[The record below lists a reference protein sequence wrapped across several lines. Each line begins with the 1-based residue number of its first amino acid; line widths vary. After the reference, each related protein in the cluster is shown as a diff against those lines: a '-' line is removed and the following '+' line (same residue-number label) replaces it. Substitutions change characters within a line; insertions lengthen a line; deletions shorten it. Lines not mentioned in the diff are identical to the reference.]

1 MVALTG
7 LMTGDKAWGMAQAR
21 QGSLLLDPVESSLLY
36 LQLEADLKQ
45 KMMSGVYPVGERI
58 PTELELCDE
67 YGVSRITVRRAI
79 QDLVEDGMLKKL
91 RGRGTFVA
99 LPKHVLGMGRATQ
112 RGWSAFEGEG
122 NPTHKEILEKT
133 VISANEALAAR
144 LEIERGA
151 QAYLIRRII
160 HEEEFP
166 MAIDELYVAADLFPG
181 LLDLMVGSASF
192 YDLAEHHYG
201 MEFGL
206 EDLTLAVSV
215 ARNDESRL
223 LKCPPAAPLFILRKV
238 MRRSDGRPMHYSKT
252 VLRGDRVSYH
262 FQVDRDGKVRNDGRE
277 FTLS

>member
-1 MVALTG
+1 
-7 LMTGDKAWGMAQAR
+7 MTKRVNRDISWDTDQVR
-21 QGSLLLDPVESSLLY
+21 RGSLLLDPEESSLLY

-45 KMMSGVYPVGERI
+45 KMISGEYPVGERI
-58 PTELELCDE
+58 PTELELCEE
-67 YGVSRITVRRAI
+67 YGVSRITVRRAV

-99 LPKHVLGMGRATQ
+99 VPKHVLGMGRATE

-133 VISANEALAAR
+133 SLSANDTLAEK
-144 LEIERGA
+144 LGISRGEE
-151 QAYLIRRII
+151 AYLIRRII

-166 MAIDELYVAADLFPG
+166 MAIDELFVPAKMFPG
-181 LLDLMVGSASF
+181 LLDLMTDSASF
-192 YDLAEHHYG
+192 YNLAEHHYG
-201 MEFGL
+201 LAFGL

-215 ARNDESRL
+215 ARNDEARL

-238 MRRSDGRPMHYSKT
+238 MRCADGRPMHYSKT

-262 FQVDRDGKVRNDGRE
+262 FQVDRDGRVRNDGRE